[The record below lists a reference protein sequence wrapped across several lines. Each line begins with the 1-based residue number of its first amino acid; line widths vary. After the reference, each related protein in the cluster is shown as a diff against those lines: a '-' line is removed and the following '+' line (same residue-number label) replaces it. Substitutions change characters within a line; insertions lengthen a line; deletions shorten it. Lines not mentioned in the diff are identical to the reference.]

1 MRTAAVL
8 RWLPDSS
15 AIRLTVISLT
25 GLALLFYLKLKR
37 FPGLLVAMGGAAAPA
52 AVVMSWPLES
62 RAPQSPVVHQ
72 NEVDFRGN
80 PGPSPGAYRR
90 GPRGDE
96 ARRRFQTFQGTP
108 SGGSTMKRTAIAIA
122 IMIGAT
128 VLAQLGTAQPPGG
141 QGNRGAR
148 GPGRGG
154 PPNPLLQMF
163 DTDHDGT
170 LSAAEI
176 DAAAAKLRERDA
188 NKDGKLTADELPRGP
203 GGRVVPVSVP
213 AARPGADGSGAATR
227 ASRPCPRTTARSGSS
242 PPSSRPA
249 GASGTPTSR
258 RPTAGCSAS
267 SPSRSGAKRVV
278 ELGTSTGESGLWF
291 SMALRKTGGKLY
303 THDIDP
309 GRIAVAREN
318 FKRAGVEDI
327 VVITEGDAHETA
339 PRNKDPID
347 VLFIDAEK
355 EGYDAYLKELLPYVR
370 PGGLIIAHN
379 MRRPEPNP
387 RYIEAITTSPD
398 LDTSFV
404 LMDGA
409 GVGITLKK
417 R

>member
-1 MRTAAVL
+1 MK
-8 RWLPDSS
+8 
-15 AIRLTVISLT
+15 RLIVVT
-25 GLALLFYLKLKR
+25 GL
-37 FPGLLVAMGGAAAPA
+37 
-52 AVVMSWPLES
+52 
-62 RAPQSPVVHQ
+62 
-72 NEVDFRGN
+72 
-80 PGPSPGAYRR
+80 
-90 GPRGDE
+90 
-96 ARRRFQTFQGTP
+96 
-108 SGGSTMKRTAIAIA
+108 
-122 IMIGAT
+122 MIGAALLARA
-128 VLAQLGTAQPPGG
+128 VLAQQPAQPG
-141 QGNRGAR
+141 Q
-148 GPGRGG
+148 GG
-154 PPNPLLQMF
+154 PPNPLLQAF
-163 DTDHDGT
+163 DTDRDGT

-188 NKDGKLTADELPRGP
+188 NKDGKLTADELPRGQ
-203 GGRVVPVSVP
+203 GGRGGPG
-213 AARPGADGSGAATR
+213 RGPGAMEADSDLSKPLLPKDDGERRILAALEQAR
-227 ASRPCPRTTARSGSS
+227 GGERYANVSTADGRLLRQLAESL
-242 PPSSRPA
+242 
-249 GASGTPTSR
+249 
-258 RPTAGCSAS
+258 
-267 SPSRSGAKRVV
+267 GAKRVV

-347 VLFIDAEK
+347 ILFIDAEK

-379 MRRPEPNP
+379 MRRPAPNP